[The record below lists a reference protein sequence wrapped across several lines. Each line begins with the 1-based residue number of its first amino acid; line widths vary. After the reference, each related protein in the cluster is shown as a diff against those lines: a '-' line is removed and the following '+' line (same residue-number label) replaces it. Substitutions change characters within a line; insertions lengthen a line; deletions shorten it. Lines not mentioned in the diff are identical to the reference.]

1 MLHENP
7 SMLDI
12 DVNHWRNL
20 QALLLESAKE
30 KRRIIVIHEAGEL
43 LKLVHSRRAEIVHD
57 ITEVDDPHAIAERLY
72 RDNADKVDFVAVF
85 ERRAFGEWVGRFQ
98 DTWRVDEDLDAFVHR
113 QYALMDEYPDG
124 IVTYPGPA
132 RNVLGLQWRVGSTYE
147 AVKRA
152 VVEFVAPSSTVI
164 LGAFDGTVPWAVL
177 VLRFDVDHRAD
188 VVTTLDPSRVSLSGD
203 RVADART
210 MVEWVEATYG
220 PCSIA
225 LFADLEDARMLLA
238 HEDKLVA
245 MSEVVKRG
253 GLVVERAP
261 DRFRA
266 LVQAPVV

>member
-30 KRRIIVIHEAGEL
+30 KRRIIVIHESGEL
-43 LKLVHSRRAEIVHD
+43 LKLVHSRRAEIIHD
-57 ITEVDDPHAIAERLY
+57 ITQVDDPHAIAERLY

-98 DTWRVDEDLDAFVHR
+98 DTWRADEDLDTFVHR

-132 RNVLGLQWRVGSTYE
+132 RNVLGLQWRAGTTYE

-152 VVEFVAPSSTVI
+152 VVDFVTPGSTVV
-164 LGAFDGTVPWAVL
+164 LGVFEGTAPWAVL
-177 VLRFDVDHRAD
+177 VLRFDADHRVD
-188 VVTTLDPSRVSLSGD
+188 VVTTLDPSRVTLSDD
-203 RVADART
+203 REVDART
-210 MVEWVEATYG
+210 IVGWVEATYG

-225 LFADLEDARMLLA
+225 LFAGLEDARMLLSR
-238 HEDKLVA
+238 EDKLAAVG
-245 MSEVVKRG
+245 EVVRRG

-261 DRFRA
+261 DRLRG
-266 LVQAPVV
+266 LVEAPVG